1 MSAARLWAVGLV
13 ATAIGAAGASGC
25 ATRRAQ
31 GPAVVVLEVKGAP
44 DPVWEDR
51 VAELAEAR
59 RFEVIPAD
67 KYWVMAS
74 RLGARPLTARNVA
87 RVADA
92 LGASA
97 VVHGRM
103 TGKRSRKS
111 RRQVMTLYVR
121 NGENGRV
128 VEKHRLVLRRGTP
141 SRRGKAALER
151 RLLAKIKPPEQPRPE
166 PVAATP
172 AAEPTRAKP
181 ARAEPTRAEPTRAE
195 PIRAKPTRAEPTRV
209 KTVRAEPTRAKQP
222 KPTARVEP
230 APRRGAPAPASAKAK
245 KVVEVKGEPPRKSR
259 SARAPAA
266 EPSPPV
272 EYDENGQAI
281 DDEAPPM
288 R

>member
-1 MSAARLWAVGLV
+1 MIRYPDTMSAARLWSVGLV
-13 ATAIGAAGASGC
+13 AAAISAAGTSGC

-31 GPAVVVLEVKGAP
+31 GPAVVVLEVRGEP
-44 DPVWEDR
+44 DPVWQER

-59 RFEVIPAD
+59 RFEVIPAEQ
-67 KYWVMAS
+67 YWVMAA

-103 TGKRSRKS
+103 TGKRSKKS

-151 RLLAKIKPPEQPRPE
+151 RLLAKIAPPEPPDAR
-166 PVAATP
+166 PVAAEP
-172 AAEPTRAKP
+172 VRAEPKP
-181 ARAEPTRAEPTRAE
+181 ARA
-195 PIRAKPTRAEPTRV
+195 
-209 KTVRAEPTRAKQP
+209 VRAEPKPAKPVRAEP
-222 KPTARVEP
+222 KPAKPVRAEPKPATARVEA
-230 APRRGAPAPASAKAK
+230 APGRGAPVPAAKAK
-245 KVVEVKGEPPRKSR
+245 KVVEVKREPPRKSR
-259 SARAPAA
+259 SARAPGPAA
-266 EPSPPV
+266 EPPPPV

-281 DDEAPPM
+281 DDEAPP
-288 R
+288 RR